1 MAAYLILNGVI
12 MPVAAETP
20 SATVEEIG
28 DAVFTHSGAHV
39 AKVRARRR
47 AWDVATR
54 WLLPAQASAIRTALF
69 AQLPHLATGDLMGGN
84 NVSVVTELQEES
96 MTSVRGA
103 RLRSFRFR
111 LVEV

>member
-12 MPVAAETP
+12 MPVAAEP
-20 SATVEEIG
+20 GAATVEEIG
-28 DAVFTHSGAHV
+28 DAVFTHVGRHV
-39 AKVRARRR
+39 AKVRTRRR
-47 AWDVATR
+47 AWDVSTR
-54 WLLPAQASAIRTALF
+54 WMLPAHASTVRTALF

-96 MTSVRGA
+96 LTSVRGS

-111 LVEV
+111 MVEV